1 MKKTK
6 PKKPPVWSHKATT
19 RCSVA
24 IRELLAARKKYAVI
38 LKKMALLQSIIIQEG
53 GGMDVAQKVRAAIRH
68 QSGSVKYRRVT
79 TKERSYVIFLELPR
93 SNNE

>member
-24 IRELLAARKKYAVI
+24 IRELLAAKKKYAVI
-38 LKKMALLQSIIIQEG
+38 LKKMALLQSIIVQEG
-53 GGMDVAQKVRAAIRH
+53 GGLAHGVRAAIRH
-68 QSGSVKYRRVT
+68 QRASIKYRRVT
-79 TKERSYVIFLELPR
+79 VKERSYVIFLELPR
-93 SNNE
+93 SIDE